1 MNVLEMIS
9 PLVKNVPPSGIRKY
23 FDMINEMDNVIS
35 LGIGEPDFVPPWNI
49 REAGIYSLEKGHTH
63 YTPNSG

>member
-35 LGIGEPDFVPPWNI
+35 LV
-49 REAGIYSLEKGHTH
+49 
-63 YTPNSG
+63 